1 MKNKKLGFGF
11 MRLPLVN
18 SEDQE
23 SIDHE
28 TLNTLVD
35 TFIEKGFTYFDTA
48 WMYHMSKSEEAIKKT
63 LVDRHER
70 SSFQLATKLPPFMI
84 QSKEEQE
91 TVFNTQLEKCGVDY
105 FDNYLVHNMGVE
117 TYRMATEFDTF
128 DFVLQK
134 KKEGKVKKIGFSFHD
149 RAELLDQILTEH
161 PEMEFVQLQ
170 LNYIDWEDPG
180 IQSRLCYE
188 TARKHNKPIIVME
201 PLKGGNLSNLPRE
214 AEELMKDANSDMS
227 VSSWAIRY
235 AAGLEG
241 VFMVLSG
248 MNTMEQLLDNTS
260 YMSDFKPLNDEELG
274 ILKKVR
280 EIYFNNPTIPCT
292 ACRYCV
298 DKCPENI
305 PIPDYFVLYNNSK
318 RAVLDV
324 NTPQFVYYMN
334 LASKN
339 GKASDCIECRAC
351 TEICPQHIDIPE
363 YLKKVTEEYEN
374 KSLPKPSE
382 E

>member
-1 MKNKKLGFGF
+1 MEMQKLGFGF
-11 MRLPLVN
+11 MRLPLLDKD
-18 SEDQE
+18 DQGA
-23 SIDHE
+23 IDHE
-28 TLNTLVD
+28 TLNKLVD
-35 TFIEKGFTYFDTA
+35 TFIDKGFTYFDTA
-48 WMYHMSKSEEAIKKT
+48 WMYHLSKSEDAVKKT
-63 LVDRHER
+63 LVDRYDR
-70 SSFQLATKLPPFMI
+70 NSFQLATKLPAFLI
-84 QSKEEQE
+84 QSAEDQEEI
-91 TVFNTQLEKCGVDY
+91 FNTQLEKCGVDY
-105 FDNYLVHNMGVE
+105 FDNYLVHNLGAD
-117 TYRMATEFDTF
+117 TYRLATEFKSF
-128 DFVLQK
+128 DFVMQK
-134 KKEGKVKKIGFSFHD
+134 KKEGKIKKIGFSFHD

-161 PEMEFVQLQ
+161 PEVEFVQLQ

-188 TARKHNKPIIVME
+188 TARKHNKPVIVME
-201 PLKGGNLSNLPRE
+201 PLKGGNLSNLPPE
-214 AEELMKDANSDMS
+214 AEELMKACNPDMS
-227 VSSWAIRY
+227 ISSWGIRF

-248 MNTMEQLLDNTS
+248 MSTMEQLQDNTS
-260 YMSDFKPLNDEELG
+260 YMKGFKPLNDEELE

-298 DKCPENI
+298 DKCPEGI

-324 NTPQFVYYMN
+324 STPQFVYYMN

-339 GKASDCIECRAC
+339 AKASDCIECRAC

-363 YLKKVTEEYEN
+363 YLKEITEEYEN
-374 KSLPKPSE
+374 KFPPPPAE
-382 E
+382 D